1 MCLLTVCLL
10 QGANRCALP
19 CMYFI
24 KVTSLCKTK
33 MRSSSTNSST
43 SRDFLVK
50 QAQWI
55 LIGIVLAGL
64 VTDAR
69 ALHPN
74 RGPSRY
80 VHEQWTTETGFPGG
94 VINGIAQTTD
104 GYLWIGTDKGLLRF
118 DGFDFK
124 HVSLASVTTAS
135 NVPILQVLTDAGGKL
150 WIRPQGGDLVRQ
162 KKD

>member
-1 MCLLTVCLL
+1 
-10 QGANRCALP
+10 
-19 CMYFI
+19 MYFI

-33 MRSSSTNSST
+33 MRSSSTNSNI

-50 QAQWI
+50 QAPWI

-69 ALHPN
+69 AVDPN
-74 RGPSRY
+74 RAPSRY

-104 GYLWIGTDKGLLRF
+104 ESLWIETNKGLLRF
-118 DGFDFK
+118 DVFDFK
-124 HVSLASVTTAS
+124 HFSLASAKPAS
-135 NVPILQVLTDAGGKL
+135 NFPILQVLTDAGGKL
-150 WIRPQGGDLVRQ
+150 WIRPQGG
-162 KKD
+162 